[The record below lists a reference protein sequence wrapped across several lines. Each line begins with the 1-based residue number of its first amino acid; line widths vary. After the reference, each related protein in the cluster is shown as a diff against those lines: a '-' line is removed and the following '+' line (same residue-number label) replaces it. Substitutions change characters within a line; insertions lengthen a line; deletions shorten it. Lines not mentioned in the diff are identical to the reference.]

1 MGPLEVTRAYVDNAW
16 VLTRLRGEKGFG
28 LLELLM
34 AMTMLSIGM
43 LALVSAFNSGTIALE
58 RAGRTATASA
68 LADAQMERYRALT
81 YAAIHLDQGS
91 VNATDTTY
99 RNDAVLGG
107 SLANDVTTSTDCSG
121 VPPECNPSRTLTG
134 ADRHNYRLDSYVT
147 LTTPPTGREE
157 KLVTVVV
164 RGTVSPYPTYARE
177 QPTFDLSTGS

>member
-1 MGPLEVTRAYVDNAW
+1 MPISLS

-34 AMTMLSIGM
+34 AMTMLSIGI
-43 LALVSAFNSGTIALE
+43 LALVAAFNSGTIALE

-81 YAAIHLDQGS
+81 YGAIQLDQNA
-91 VNATDTTY
+91 VNGTDTTY
-99 RNDAVLGG
+99 RNEAVLAGNI
-107 SLANDVTTSTDCSG
+107 ANDVTTSTGCSG

-134 ADRHNYRLDSYVT
+134 ADRHTYRLDTYVT
-147 LTTPPTGREE
+147 YTTPPTGRQE

-164 RGTVSPYPTYARE
+164 RGTTSPYPTYARE
-177 QPTFDLSTGS
+177 QSTFDQSTGS